1 MAPDGPGAD
10 PKPASAPPDAV
21 PMRSRIL
28 RARTLEEMANLAL
41 LLVGQPAPAGRHVAF
56 VTNEPW
62 ASHAGVN
69 RHLAGAGLLGP
80 DLTQYAEARSKV
92 LAPGARMRGAVLSL
106 TPDVSADLF
115 SQVLTTVTGEKGVDA
130 VVVAPTSGPHLH
142 RADVERV
149 LGTLRQSNPDV
160 VVVAVDQGATR
171 PGVARRWRSSVVPV
185 FDSDRHAVDAL
196 AGLIHA

>member
-1 MAPDGPGAD
+1 
-10 PKPASAPPDAV
+10 
-21 PMRSRIL
+21 
-28 RARTLEEMANLAL
+28 MANLAL

-92 LAPGARMRGAVLSL
+92 LAPGARMRGAVISL
-106 TPDVSADLF
+106 LPDVSADSL
-115 SQVLTTVTGEKGVDA
+115 SQVLTTVTEERGVDA

-149 LGTLRQSNPDV
+149 LGTVRQSHPDV
-160 VVVAVDQGATR
+160 VVVAVDQGGAR
-171 PGVARRWRSSVVPV
+171 PKRWRSSVVPV
-185 FDSDRHAVDAL
+185 FDSDRRAVDAL